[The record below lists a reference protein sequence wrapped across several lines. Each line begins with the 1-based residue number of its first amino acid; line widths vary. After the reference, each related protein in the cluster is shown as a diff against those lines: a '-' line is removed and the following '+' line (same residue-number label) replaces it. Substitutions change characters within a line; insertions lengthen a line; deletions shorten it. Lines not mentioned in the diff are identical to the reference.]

1 VALEE
6 YDRDREERL
15 NERDQRI
22 AELQAELD
30 ALRSTREPD
39 VPEPD

>member
-1 VALEE
+1 MALEE

-39 VPEPD
+39 APEPD